1 VSTRLLVF
9 DLDGTLVDSSRDL
22 ATATNA
28 ALQRVAPQSPPIP
41 HETVRSFVGD
51 GARVLMERSI
61 RHARIARSVDEVL
74 PVFLECY
81 AACLLETTC
90 LYPGVQAALESL
102 SDPTLAVLTNKPGAF
117 SRTILD
123 SLGVG
128 SRFSR
133 VWGPDD
139 APERKPDPSG
149 LLALI
154 AELGSDADDTWMIG
168 DSPVDV
174 QTARAAGVR
183 VAGVTW
189 GLNPEGLRREGPDRL
204 IDDPGDLASLATQ

>member
-1 VSTRLLVF
+1 MSTRLLVF

-28 ALQRVAPQSPPIP
+28 TLQRVAPGSPKIP
-41 HETVRSFVGD
+41 HQTLRTFVGD

-61 RHARIARSVDEVL
+61 RHARIDRSVDEVL

-81 AACLLETTC
+81 ATCLLDTTE
-90 LYPGVQAALESL
+90 LYPGIRKALDSL
-102 SDPTLAVLTNKPGAF
+102 DDADPLLAVLTNKPGGF

-123 SLGVG
+123 GLGVG

-139 APERKPDPSG
+139 APR
-149 LLALI
+149 A
-154 AELGSDADDTWMIG
+154 
-168 DSPVDV
+168 SP
-174 QTARAAGVR
+174 TRR
-183 VAGVTW
+183 VCW
-189 GLNPEGLRREGPDRL
+189 PW
-204 IDDPGDLASLATQ
+204 